1 MGKQKNEQTPAPIS
15 KGALVGGI
23 IGSQLSP
30 LGGGIVGAVIG
41 KHIEENGGI
50 QKTAESILEL
60 RGKKKQQDVQIR
72 GQKQQQDRNTYTSQ
86 ESKAAFGISAD
97 EVRIDGNGISLHNV
111 KIGGKFG
118 KKKNYKD

>member
-23 IGSQLSP
+23 FG
-30 LGGGIVGAVIG
+30 
-41 KHIEENGGI
+41 
-50 QKTAESILEL
+50 
-60 RGKKKQQDVQIR
+60 
-72 GQKQQQDRNTYTSQ
+72 
-86 ESKAAFGISAD
+86 AAFGISAD